1 LCIVNS
7 SDDLNKIE
15 QTESYNGLYYVLWEE
30 IDAKN
35 KKISEPVIKKL
46 LSLVS
51 ENEIKEII
59 IATNWTT
66 SGELTASY
74 LKNLFDQVKP
84 QINIFRLAVGLPI
97 NSAIDY
103 ADNTTLKYA
112 LINKT
117 KY

>member
-1 LCIVNS
+1 
-7 SDDLNKIE
+7 
-15 QTESYNGLYYVLWEE
+15 VLWEE
-30 IDAKN
+30 IDSKN
-35 KKISEPVIKKL
+35 KKISEPVVKRL
-46 LSLVS
+46 LSLIS

-74 LKNLFDQVKP
+74 LKNLFDEVKP